1 MASQNPTRGTRF
13 PDETEEDF
21 QKFRDQNDM
30 NNSEALRELVRTGLS
45 EKRAD
50 PLDDRPNSLLAGL
63 LWDARRDME
72 VYVFITV
79 ACYALATLT
88 TGFISGVLMLLFASY
103 GLTVGVGAVD
113 ALVLDSRFTLWLMDL
128 SDSVT
133 VEVEA

>member
-50 PLDDRPNSLLAGL
+50 PLDDRPDSLLAGL
-63 LWDARRDME
+63 LWDARRDLHTF
-72 VYVFITV
+72 VLISLV
-79 ACYALATLT
+79 ALGMFFLTSGFVSLA
-88 TGFISGVLMLLFASY
+88 FGVVASMY
-103 GLTVGVGAVD
+103 GLTIFVGAVD
-113 ALVLDSRFTLWLMDL
+113 AVVLEKRLTLPSADA
-128 SDSVT
+128 SDHET
-133 VEVEA
+133 AEVDA